1 MVLCA
6 GLGTRLRPLTEE
18 IPKALLPVGDRPIL
32 AHIAR
37 SLRTAG
43 LSRIVINTHHLPDA
57 FLRILESLEIEA
69 QVVHEPKIRGTA
81 GGVAGARHA
90 FGPAPILVW
99 NGDILVEPPIA
110 DLLATTGHGMCM
122 AIARRPVGEGIV
134 GLGAGDTVVRLRGET
149 FGEETSGGDYIGVS
163 ALGERC
169 LAELPDEGCLVGDWA
184 LPELRAGGE
193 ITTVEHTGAWT
204 DIGDLGAYLEANRRF
219 VSESAWGDSWIAED
233 AKVDS
238 TVEVHRSVIGS
249 GARVT
254 GGGKLDGVVVW
265 PGASATAPLSNAVV
279 TTGGN
284 VVVQR

>member
-18 IPKALLPVGDRPIL
+18 LPKPALPVGDRPIL

-37 SLRTAG
+37 SLKVAG

-69 QVVHEPKIRGTA
+69 QVVHEPEILGTA

-99 NGDILVEPPIA
+99 NGDILAEPPIA
-110 DLLATTGHGMCM
+110 ELFAAAGDGLALAVTS
-122 AIARRPVGEGIV
+122 RPAGEGTV
-134 GLGAGDTVVRLRGET
+134 GLGADRRVVRLRGEI
-149 FGEETSGGDYIGVS
+149 FGEEASGGDYIGVA

-169 LAELPDEGCLVGDWA
+169 LAELPERGCLIGDVA
-184 LPELRAGGE
+184 LPMLRSGAA
-193 ITTVEHTGAWT
+193 IPTVEHAGDFV

-219 VSESAWGDSWIAED
+219 IAQSAWGEGWVAED
-233 AKVDS
+233 AEVDRG
-238 TVEVHRSVIGS
+238 VRVVGSVVGS
-249 GARVT
+249 RARVT
-254 GGGKLDGVVVW
+254 GEGKLESVVVW
-265 PGASATAPLSNAVV
+265 PGAEAHAPLSNAIV
-279 TTGGN
+279 TTGGKL
-284 VVVQR
+284 VRVR